1 MKWKRRFYQDENNDR
16 YNDFYHSQR
25 EATVILEE
33 VKKLKSGLYLAKVI
47 DIISD
52 EEFRI
57 MGQAGGC
64 THQFYIGE
72 EFKLRKHKHKPT
84 DFFIEPF
91 WFDVRYP
98 GRFNYEDFVEI
109 KE

>member
-1 MKWKRRFYQDENNDR
+1 MRWKKRFYQDEHTDR

-33 VKKLKSGLYLAKVI
+33 VKKLKSGLYLAKVV

-52 EEFRI
+52 EDFRI

-64 THQFYIGE
+64 THQFHIGE
-72 EFKLRKHKHKPT
+72 EFKLRKHKYT
-84 DFFIEPF
+84 VCGFLEAY